1 MPELPEVETVVRD
14 LRPHLVGRTIVGA
27 RVKWART
34 IATPSAR
41 EFARQI
47 RGHTITKIT
56 RRGKYLVFHLSP
68 RKGVQP
74 LHRPQG
80 QVLNAP
86 TKYLLA
92 HLRMTGGFYVEK
104 IGEPR
109 DKHMHVCLELNN
121 GHELRFR
128 DTRKFGRLWLVD
140 DPDTITGKLGPEAP
154 DVSLREFHTL
164 FAKRRG
170 YLKPMLLDQ
179 TFLAGL
185 GNIYADE
192 SLWYARLHPLRAAES
207 LTRTERGRLHRAI
220 RRVLTRAIAVGG
232 TSIDVMYKRV
242 NGASGGFQDSLRA
255 FDREERPC
263 RRCGTLIVKT
273 VVAQR
278 GTHFC
283 PTCQKL

>member
-47 RGHTITKIT
+47 RGHAITKIT

-68 RKGVQP
+68 QKF
-74 LHRPQG
+74 
-80 QVLNAP
+80 
-86 TKYLLA
+86 LLA

-109 DKHMHVCLELNN
+109 DKHMHVCLELDN

-140 DPDTITGKLGPEAP
+140 DPETVTGKLGPEAP

-220 RRVLTRAIAVGG
+220 RQVLTRAIAVGG

-283 PTCQKL
+283 PSCQKL